1 MTADLKVGATTTR
14 EYNSSVNKV
23 LPNAEAAVALVPDGA
38 TIMMGG
44 FGVCGIPENL
54 IRALHARG
62 TKGLTIISNNAGI
75 DDFGAGL
82 LLRARQVRKMIS
94 TYVGENKEFERQFL
108 SGELEV
114 ELVPQGTFSE
124 RMRAAGAG
132 IEGFFTPTAYGTI
145 VAEGK
150 ETRMINGKG
159 YVLEQPLRADFAFV
173 KAYKGD
179 TKGNLIYRKTARNF
193 NPVMATAATVTIAEV
208 EEIVEPGQLDPD
220 AIVTPGVYVT
230 HLFKGAYFEK
240 RIERRTVRQLQAV

>member
-1 MTADLKVGATTTR
+1 M
-14 EYNSSVNKV
+14 NKV
-23 LPNAEAAVALVPDGA
+23 LPNAEAAVALVHDGA
-38 TIMMGG
+38 SVMMGG

-62 TKGLTIISNNAGI
+62 TRGLTVISNNAGV
-75 DDFGAGL
+75 DDFGAGI
-82 LLRARQVRKMIS
+82 LLRARQVKKMIS

-108 SGELEV
+108 SGEIEV

-124 RMRAAGAG
+124 RMRAGGAG
-132 IEGFFTPTAYGTI
+132 IAGFFTPTAYGTI

-150 ETRMINGKG
+150 ETRMIDGKG
-159 YVLEQPLRADFAFV
+159 YVLEPPLRADFAFV

-230 HLFKGAYFEK
+230 HVFKGAYFEK
-240 RIERRTVRQLQAV
+240 RIERRTVRQLQTV